1 MIGEYEKAS
10 GFEEKNNYESQI
22 PDKMMLKSNVLRN
35 RIRDRMIQIG
45 FLNPKDQV
53 NLYDCGILNASNE
66 IVKSMLRKILEEFF
80 NQ

>member
-10 GFEEKNNYESQI
+10 GFEEKNNYESL